1 MDLFRGPIAERR
13 VETFAIVAELDVS
26 GYICA
31 GVFACRIHGAVD
43 SFHLQ
48 CRIERLRL
56 RVIETRSGATDRAA
70 DVELGGGAGERFAG
84 VLSAAIEWK
93 IAPSASVWLR
103 AAICSASITRSA
115 RMWSASA

>member
-48 CRIERLRL
+48 RRVERLGL
-56 RVIETRSGATDRAA
+56 RVIETRFGATDRAA
-70 DVELGGGAGERFAG
+70 DVEFAGGAGERFAG
-84 VLSAAIEWK
+84 VLGAAIGVK
-93 IAPSASVWLR
+93 PNSV
-103 AAICSASITRSA
+103 
-115 RMWSASA
+115 

>member
-48 CRIERLRL
+48 CSVERLRL

-84 VLSAAIEWK
+84 VLGAAIGVK
-93 IAPSASVWLR
+93 PNSV
-103 AAICSASITRSA
+103 
-115 RMWSASA
+115 